1 MCGKQNKSL
10 EKEKKVRGKL
20 QDKIWLP
27 WPRHDF
33 IAMREFSM

>member
-1 MCGKQNKSL
+1 MCGKQNESL
-10 EKEKKVRGKL
+10 KKKKNAMGKL
-20 QDKIWLP
+20 QDNWLP